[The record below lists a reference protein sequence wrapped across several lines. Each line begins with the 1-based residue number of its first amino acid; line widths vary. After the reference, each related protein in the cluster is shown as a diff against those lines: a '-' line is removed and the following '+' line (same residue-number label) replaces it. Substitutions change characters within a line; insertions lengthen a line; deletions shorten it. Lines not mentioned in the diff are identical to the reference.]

1 LPHSWHIGLP
11 DFSAGAM
18 ENWGAI
24 TYREVALLADP
35 DNSTLASRQYV
46 ALVIAHELA
55 HQWFGD
61 LVTMEWWDDLWLNE
75 SFANMMEYV
84 AIDAIEPDWH
94 IWEQFSVSEAPMAL
108 NRDAIDG
115 VQSVHVAVNHPDETH
130 FLTVRLFMLKVL
142 VSWSCSENGSATL
155 ISQQAF
161 MHILKCISMAI
172 PLVVICGMLCQQ
184 HQAVMFQPL

>member
-1 LPHSWHIGLP
+1 
-11 DFSAGAM
+11 M

-115 VQSVHVAVNHPDETH
+115 VQSVHVAVNHPDEINTLFDGAIVYAKGARLMVMLRKWLGDTDFSAGLH
-130 FLTVRLFMLKVL
+130 AYLT
-142 VSWSCSENGSATL
+142 
-155 ISQQAF
+155 
-161 MHILKCISMAI
+161 CISMAI
-172 PLVVICGMLCQQ
+172 PLAAIYGMLCQQ
-184 HQAVMFQPL
+184 RQVVMSQPL